1 MYKQVIVFRED
12 ILKKMGKGKI
22 VTQGAHASL
31 GSLKNINKRILEK
44 WKRQGAKKVV
54 LKVKDLR
61 ELKKLYKKAKN
72 GKLPCF
78 LVRDAGKTQIRKGT
92 ITCLSIGP
100 AKEEDI
106 DKITGNLKLL

>member
-1 MYKQVIVFRED
+1 VIAFRED

-31 GSLKNINKRILEK
+31 GSLKNVNKKILEK
-44 WKRQGAKKVV
+44 WERRGAKKVV
-54 LKVKDLR
+54 LKVKNLRDLKR
-61 ELKKLYKKAKN
+61 LYKKIKN
-72 GKLPCF
+72 KKLPCF
-78 LVRDAGKTQIRKGT
+78 MVRDAGRTQIRKGT

-106 DKITGNLKLL
+106 DKITGKLKLL

>member
-31 GSLKNINKRILEK
+31 GSLKNINKKILKRWEK
-44 WKRQGAKKVV
+44 EGRKKVV
-54 LKVKDLR
+54 LKVKDLKS
-61 ELKKLYKKAKN
+61 LKKLYKKAKN
-72 GKLPCF
+72 KKFPCF

-106 DKITGNLKLL
+106 DKITGKLKLL